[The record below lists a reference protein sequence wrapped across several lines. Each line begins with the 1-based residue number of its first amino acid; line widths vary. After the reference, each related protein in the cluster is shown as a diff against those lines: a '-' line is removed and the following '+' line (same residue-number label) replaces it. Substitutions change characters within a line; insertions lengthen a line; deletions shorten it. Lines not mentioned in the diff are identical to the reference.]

1 MSELVKYS
9 EQTFESIKHVNEY
22 GEEYWLARELQLVL
36 EYAQWRRF
44 SDAIERAK
52 LACKNSG
59 FAVEDHFA
67 DVGKMVDIGSGA
79 EREIDDV
86 MLSRYACYLI
96 VMNGDPRKEVIAIG
110 QSYFAVKT
118 RQQELIDNYE
128 QMTED
133 QKRLAIRNEMIAH
146 NKSLAEAAQMAG
158 IADQREYAIFQNK
171 GYQGLYGGFGAKE
184 IHARKGL
191 KKSQKILDHMG
202 STELAANLFRA
213 TQTDEKLRR
222 ENIQGKQAAYDTHYQ
237 VGKKVRQTIKELG
250 GTMPEDL
257 PTPQK
262 SIAQI
267 EREQEKRKLKS
278 GGDN

>member
-1 MSELVKYS
+1 MSDLVKYS

-22 GEEYWLARELQLVL
+22 GEEYWLARELQPVL

-79 EREIDDV
+79 ERQIDDV

-128 QMTED
+128 QMSED

-171 GYQGLYGGFGAKE
+171 GYQGLYGGLGAKE

-237 VGKKVRQTIKELG
+237 VGKKVRQTIQELG

-257 PTPQK
+257 PTPEK
-262 SIAQI
+262 SVKQI
-267 EREQEKRKLKS
+267 EREVERKKLKRK
-278 GGDN
+278 

>member
-22 GEEYWLARELQLVL
+22 GEEYWLARELQPVL

-79 EREIDDV
+79 ERQIDDV

-128 QMTED
+128 QMSED

-171 GYQGLYGGFGAKE
+171 GYQGLYGGLGAKE

-257 PTPQK
+257 PTPEK
-262 SIAQI
+262 SVKQI
-267 EREQEKRKLKS
+267 EREVERKKLK
-278 GGDN
+278 GK